1 MPPSC
6 TDHPIPVNRLLISTI
21 TAICSAG
28 AGLGYAASRE
38 PLVLLTVL
46 VGVALMGAAVG
57 IGTGLA
63 LGLADAISTWIRRR
77 VNGAESKPQA
87 NLQRHEREA
96 NPLDPIS

>member
-1 MPPSC
+1 MPPNG
-6 TDHPIPVNRLLISTI
+6 TDNPIPVNRLLVSTI

-38 PLVLLTVL
+38 PLILLAVP

-57 IGTGLA
+57 IGAGLA

-77 VNGAESKPQA
+77 LNGADSKPQA
-87 NLQRHEREA
+87 NLQRPNRTQGE
-96 NPLDPIS
+96 LGSQ